1 MDNSYSVYSMRLR
14 SATARSVI
22 RYSKFF
28 DILPISITPEQ
39 RKRFIKEYKR
49 IARGRP
55 PQRGVGE
62 KN

>member
-1 MDNSYSVYSMRLR
+1 MNNSYRGYSTRL
-14 SATARSVI
+14 TARSAI

-39 RKRFIKEYKR
+39 RKRFIEEYKR
-49 IARGRP
+49 IARGRGRP
-55 PQRGVGE
+55 RQQGVGE